1 MTLLAP
7 KSMLLI
13 FILLFLSLQIYQKN
27 QTVPK
32 CQLLIFVT
40 VRVSRDSPAI
50 TSATTPN
57 SPAFTSAITT
67 TSPAFHLLSYPN
79 NTTSHLHSPATHP
92 LFYLLYHPTN
102 TPAISPQPDP
112 SLSSLVSRPSSLKFP
127 FYLFRLFFNFK
138 TPYFASHL

>member
-1 MTLLAP
+1 M
-7 KSMLLI
+7 
-13 FILLFLSLQIYQKN
+13 
-27 QTVPK
+27 PK

-57 SPAFTSAITT
+57 SPAFTSAIITT
-67 TSPAFHLLSYPN
+67 SPAFTSAITPTSPAFHLLSYPN

-102 TPAISPQPDP
+102 TPAISPQPHP
-112 SLSSLVSRPSSLKFP
+112 SLSSLVSLPSSLKSP